1 MQVSTGDCC
10 STCMCTHV
18 CLVAFVSGLSST
30 WPSDTGMLK
39 QNQST
44 KTSVGRKV
52 CGWCSIHP
60 YMVCQPSIRPNQGH
74 WGPLEYTG
82 QQAGTD
88 PGHAPSPTD
97 RPLTPGGS
105 LGFPVNQQFMFL
117 DGGRT
122 LVDHTVCR
130 WHNRNINYETHT
142 SWLAPSCRCHSLN
155 TFIHSVQSV
164 MKSLYTDSLISGSPC
179 SAQGMN
185 VLGFFWKQKGFR
197 LLWK

>member
-1 MQVSTGDCC
+1 
-10 STCMCTHV
+10 MCTHV
-18 CLVAFVSGLSST
+18 CLVAYVSGLSST

-39 QNQST
+39 QNQSQD
-44 KTSVGRKV
+44 KDKCREEGVGGV
-52 CGWCSIHP
+52 PSIHT

-74 WGPLEYTG
+74 WGPLEDTG

-88 PGHAPSPTD
+88 SGHVPSPTD

-105 LGFPVNQQFMFL
+105 LGFPVNQLLMFL

-130 WHNRNINYETHT
+130 CHNQNINYETHN
-142 SWLAPSCRCHSLN
+142 SWLAPSCRCHSLK
-155 TFIHSVQSV
+155 TFIHSAQSV
-164 MKSLYTDSLISGSPC
+164 MKSLYTDSPISGSPC
-179 SAQGMN
+179 SVQGMN